1 MMLNILENIIYNNN
15 IYLPYYGILN
25 LEYQFFVAILGYD
38 NNGSLPVD

>member
-15 IYLPYYGILN
+15 MTYYGILN